1 MPIYEYRCNHCG
13 NELEAIQKLSESPL
27 TFCPACETD
36 GLKKKISAAVFRLK
50 GGGWYE
56 TDFKSDKKKNV
67 AGDDDGGSKEKD
79 NGQDKAQQ
87 QANRIPVRK
96 SPQKTGRLKSG
107 PRTSLAAIRSR
118 APPGQRRRSS
128 WNAGH
133 RTMVEAVLPCVVIT
147 AEN

>member
-36 GLKKKISAAVFRLK
+36 GLKKRISAAVFRLR

-67 AGDDDGGSKEKD
+67 AGDDDGASKETD
-79 NGQDKAQQ
+79 NGKDKAQQ
-87 QANRIPVRK
+87 QAKPDSGSEKFAKDGK
-96 SPQKTGRLKSG
+96 SENKAKDKSN
-107 PRTSLAAIRSR
+107 SDSK
-118 APPGQRRRSS
+118 PGASGASS
-128 WNAGH
+128 S
-133 RTMVEAVLPCVVIT
+133 E
-147 AEN
+147 

>member
-13 NELEAIQKLSESPL
+13 NELEAIQKLSDSLL

-36 GLKKKISAAVFRLK
+36 GLKKKISAAVFRLR

-87 QANRIPVRK
+87 QAKPDSGSEK
-96 SPQKTGRLKSG
+96 SAKDGKAEIKAKDKSG
-107 PRTSLAAIRSR
+107 SDSKPGASGAAS
-118 APPGQRRRSS
+118 
-128 WNAGH
+128 
-133 RTMVEAVLPCVVIT
+133 
-147 AEN
+147 AE